1 MKSWIP
7 LFAVLVA
14 SGCVRSVTM
23 SQARTQFAETHQ
35 EAKNRAA
42 GALAEAARVQ
52 KLMRR
57 FHKLVERPQKPPFPE
72 LRRLASSMDAAAK
85 SLKAKTRGMQRL
97 KVRLAKLGGKA
108 GALRSDQPQWAAYQ
122 DLKRD
127 LGRLERA
134 SAAASDAFAAQP
146 QAFNEL
152 CAKHR
157 IGAMDTKDYGPRMG
171 ARIKGM
177 DGLLAKASQ
186 RVADVEPLL
195 QADGVEADVL
205 RRVQAAMVQLEGMTE
220 ARTEVRKTALR
231 FRLETK
237 AGAQAVIAPGMV
249 TYNLFERLD
258 HLESDL
264 KAAGRRIDELV
275 TGLPVQE

>member
-1 MKSWIP
+1 
-7 LFAVLVA
+7 
-14 SGCVRSVTM
+14 
-23 SQARTQFAETHQ
+23 
-35 EAKNRAA
+35 
-42 GALAEAARVQ
+42 
-52 KLMRR
+52 
-57 FHKLVERPQKPPFPE
+57 
-72 LRRLASSMDAAAK
+72 
-85 SLKAKTRGMQRL
+85 
-97 KVRLAKLGGKA
+97 
-108 GALRSDQPQWAAYQ
+108 
-122 DLKRD
+122 
-127 LGRLERA
+127 
-134 SAAASDAFAAQP
+134 
-146 QAFNEL
+146 
-152 CAKHR
+152 
-157 IGAMDTKDYGPRMG
+157 
-171 ARIKGM
+171 M